1 VARLPSGAYLDI
13 FETLDSTSLEARRR
27 APLGEPGP
35 RWFIALRQ
43 TAGYGRQG
51 RAWRQ
56 ATGDFAGTL
65 AFKPQ
70 AAASALGQISFIAAL
85 AVASALD
92 EIVEPRKLALKWPN
106 DILIDGAKAAG
117 ILLEHIDGADI
128 SKDGAALLAVGIG
141 VNIVSAPSDVA
152 YKTAR
157 LVDHAD
163 QPPSPGDL
171 AARIDHH
178 FWAYMK
184 DWRANGFSNIRQ
196 LWLTRAKGIGEAITV
211 RLPNEELSGV
221 FEGID
226 ESGALILQSGAEKRI
241 ISAGDVFF

>member
-1 VARLPSGAYLDI
+1 M
-13 FETLDSTSLEARRR
+13 EARRR

-70 AAASALGQISFIAAL
+70 AAVSALGQISFIAAL

-92 EIVEPRKLALKWPN
+92 EYVAPEKLALKWPN

-117 ILLEHIDGADI
+117 ILLEHIDGD
-128 SKDGAALLAVGIG
+128 SGALLAVGIG

-152 YKTAR
+152 YPTAR

-163 QPPSPGDL
+163 QPPSPADL

-184 DWRANGFSNIRQ
+184 DWRANGFANIRQ
-196 LWLTRAKGIGEAITV
+196 LWLTRARGIGETITV

-221 FEGID
+221 FEGIN

>member
-1 VARLPSGAYLDI
+1 MARLRSGAYLDI
-13 FETLDSTSLEARRR
+13 FEILDSTSLEARRR
-27 APLGEPGP
+27 ADLGEPGP
-35 RWFIALRQ
+35 RWYIALRQ

-51 RAWRQ
+51 RAWSQ
-56 ATGDFAGTL
+56 AIGDFSGTL

-70 AAASALGQISFIAAL
+70 TAPAQLGQISFIAAL

-92 EIVEPRKLALKWPN
+92 EYVDPEKLAFKWPN

-117 ILLEHIDGADI
+117 ILLEHIGRDSAT
-128 SKDGAALLAVGIG
+128 LLAVGIG
-141 VNIVSAPSDVA
+141 VNIVSAPMDAA
-152 YKTAR
+152 YPTAR
-157 LVDHAD
+157 LVDHTDKA
-163 QPPSPGDL
+163 PSPADL

-184 DWRANGFSNIRQ
+184 DWRTNGFANIRQ
-196 LWLTRAKGIGEAITV
+196 LWLTRARGIGEVITV

>member
-13 FETLDSTSLEARRR
+13 FETLDSTSMEARRR
-27 APLGEPGP
+27 AALGEPGP

-92 EIVEPRKLALKWPN
+92 EYVAPHKLALKWPN

-117 ILLEHIDGADI
+117 ILLEHIDGD
-128 SKDGAALLAVGIG
+128 SGALLAVGIG

-152 YKTAR
+152 YKAAR
-157 LVDHAD
+157 LVDHTD
-163 QPPSPGDL
+163 KPPSPADL

-184 DWRANGFSNIRQ
+184 DWRANGFANIRQ
-196 LWLTRAKGIGEAITV
+196 LWLTRARGIGEVITV

>member
-1 VARLPSGAYLDI
+1 MARLPSGAYLDI

-70 AAASALGQISFIAAL
+70 AAVSELGQISFIAAL

-92 EIVEPRKLALKWPN
+92 EYVEPHKLALKWPN

-117 ILLEHIDGADI
+117 ILLEHIDG
-128 SKDGAALLAVGIG
+128 DGDALLAVGIG

-152 YKTAR
+152 YPTAR

-163 QPPSPGDL
+163 QPPSPADL

-184 DWRANGFSNIRQ
+184 DWRANGFANIRQ

-221 FEGID
+221 FEGIN

>member
-1 VARLPSGAYLDI
+1 M
-13 FETLDSTSLEARRR
+13 EARRR

-35 RWFIALRQ
+35 RWFVALRQ
-43 TAGYGRQG
+43 TAGYGRQA

-65 AFKPQ
+65 VFKPQ
-70 AAASALGQISFIAAL
+70 AAASQLGQISFIAAL

-92 EIVEPRKLALKWPN
+92 EIIAPEKLVLKWPN
-106 DILIDGAKAAG
+106 DILINGAKAAG
-117 ILLEHIDGADI
+117 ILLEHIDAD
-128 SKDGAALLAVGIG
+128 GGALLMVGIG

-152 YKTAR
+152 YPTAR
-157 LVDHAD
+157 LVDHTD
-163 QPPSPGDL
+163 KLPSPADL

-184 DWRANGFSNIRQ
+184 DWRTNGFANIRQ
-196 LWLTRAKGIGEAITV
+196 LWLTRARGLGETITV

>member
-1 VARLPSGAYLDI
+1 VARLPSGAYLDT
-13 FETLDSTSLEARRR
+13 FETLDSTSMEARRR

-70 AAASALGQISFIAAL
+70 AAASVLGQISFIAAL

-92 EIVEPRKLALKWPN
+92 EYVAPRKLALKWPN

-117 ILLEHIDGADI
+117 ILLEHIG
-128 SKDGAALLAVGIG
+128 GGEGALLAVGIG
-141 VNIVSAPSDVA
+141 VNIVSAPADVA

-163 QPPSPGDL
+163 QPPSPADL

-184 DWRANGFSNIRQ
+184 DWRANGFANIRQ
-196 LWLTRAKGIGEAITV
+196 LWLTRARGIGEAITV

-221 FEGID
+221 FEGIN